1 MIEQVRPYVV
11 ELLDKDNSGH
21 GMEHVDRVTD
31 LAIKFAKNENANVDD
46 AILIAML
53 HDVDDY
59 KLFGYESQEN
69 LTNAKN
75 IMSKMGIE
83 EARRMR
89 ICEQLKCIGY
99 SKSLKGIRPTSL
111 EGKIVSDAD
120 MCDALGATGILRVF
134 QFGLKIDRPFFKVDE
149 FPKEEDTYENHLI
162 PAPSTV
168 NFIFEVL
175 FNYPTLMMSKSGR
188 DESKLRVG
196 IMIDFLRSYF
206 EEEKADEWLKYLD
219 EYLGSH
225 EYLQ

>member
-1 MIEQVRPYVV
+1 MIEKVRDYVV
-11 ELLDKDNSGH
+11 ELLDKENSGH

-31 LAIKFAKNENANVDD
+31 LAIKFAKKEEANVDD

-59 KLFGYESQEN
+59 KLFGKESQEN
-69 LTNAKN
+69 LTNAKS
-75 IMSKMGIE
+75 IMSKIGIE
-83 EARRMR
+83 ETRKMR

-111 EGKIVSDAD
+111 EGMIVSDAD

-149 FPKEEDTYENHLI
+149 FPKKEDTYENHLI

-175 FNYPTLMMSKSGR
+175 FNYPTLMMTESGK

-196 IMIDFLRSYF
+196 IMIDFLRNYF

>member
-1 MIEQVRPYVV
+1 MIEKVRNYVV

-21 GMEHVDRVTD
+21 GMEHVNRVTD
-31 LAIKFAKNENANVDD
+31 LAIKFARKENANVDD

-59 KLFGYESQEN
+59 KLFGRESQEN

-75 IMSKMGIE
+75 IMTQIGIDE
-83 EARRMR
+83 TRKSQ

-111 EGKIVSDAD
+111 EGMIVSDAD

-134 QFGLKIDRPFFKVDE
+134 QFGLKIDRPFFKEDE
-149 FPKEEDTYENHLI
+149 FPKDEDTYENHLI

-175 FNYPTLMMSKSGR
+175 FNYPTLMMTTSGREESKSR
-188 DESKLRVG
+188 IE
-196 IMIDFLRSYF
+196 IMIDFLRNYF
-206 EEEKADEWLKYLD
+206 KEEKAEEWLKYLD
-219 EYLGSH
+219 EYLSSH